1 MTMSKELLIIKL
13 KATAIHFS
21 LSIVVF
27 VVLAYL
33 ILFHWY
39 PQPYFTIDG
48 GWQGMRIIAAVD
60 LVLGPLITFLVF
72 DLRKSRRA
80 ILFDLVF
87 ILVIQLGSLTY
98 GIHTTYTQRPVAI
111 VMLQNFVMPVTT
123 VEYGDRLTS
132 LDQLHEFSPEKPPI
146 IYAQVPQDANTD
158 NAMQNLLLSLEEQ
171 IKNRSVIAYY
181 QPFEAFAPALR
192 ARQQKAL
199 ESLRAAE
206 MEADFDDWLDANDH
220 SRESVMLEM
229 FAGRYGTAWLVFDLD
244 GRYLGYFLG
253 LVFD

>member
-146 IYAQVPQDANTD
+146 IYAKVPQDANTD
-158 NAMQNLLLSLEEQ
+158 NRLQNLALDLEGQ
-171 IKNRSVIAYY
+171 IKNRSVLAYY
-181 QPFEAFAPALR
+181 QPANALAPALR
-192 ARQQKAL
+192 ARQPKVLKSLQASGL
-199 ESLRAAE
+199 EAN
-206 MEADFDDWLDANDH
+206 FDAWLQANDR
-220 SRESVMLEM
+220 SRDSVMLEM
-229 FAGRYGTAWLVFDLD
+229 FAGRYGTAWLVFDQQ
-244 GRYLGYFLG
+244 GRYLDYFEGLG
-253 LVFD
+253 FD